1 MKTISIVMPCLNAVS
16 YIEDA
21 LRSIDNQN
29 DNDIELIVID
39 GGSTDG
45 TLELLEKKKWP
56 ISVLISE
63 PDKGAPDALN
73 KGFSL
78 AKGDVLGWL
87 NADDTYISENVIS
100 IVTFSDPFVDFAYG
114 HSVGISAEGIVT
126 KTSFAWPMTL
136 RDYQRGSD
144 IFTGSLFFSSHAWKE
159 FAGFDLK
166 YTVIF
171 EYELIDFLLA
181 NFTPVLINKHIAAL
195 RHYPGTLSDRL
206 RFRINEECVELR
218 GNKKKMDVQ
227 FLLNRLYSLSNKKLL
242 NEAIKNSFKDKFAG
256 RNWEDVFKIN
266 D

>member
-1 MKTISIVMPCLNAVS
+1 MRVYITRAKKIILKRVSNTRMKTISIVMPCLNAVS

-87 NADDTYISENVIS
+87 NADDTYISENAFS
-100 IVTFSDPFVDFAYG
+100 IVKKNVFRPICGFCLW
-114 HSVGISAEGIVT
+114 
-126 KTSFAWPMTL
+126 SFCW
-136 RDYQRGSD
+136 Y
-144 IFTGSLFFSSHAWKE
+144 
-159 FAGFDLK
+159 
-166 YTVIF
+166 
-171 EYELIDFLLA
+171 
-181 NFTPVLINKHIAAL
+181 
-195 RHYPGTLSDRL
+195 
-206 RFRINEECVELR
+206 
-218 GNKKKMDVQ
+218 
-227 FLLNRLYSLSNKKLL
+227 
-242 NEAIKNSFKDKFAG
+242 
-256 RNWEDVFKIN
+256 
-266 D
+266 